1 MWELEYKDDTA
12 LNNWCFWT
20 VVLEKTLKSP
30 LDCQEIKPVNPKRN
44 HWILIGRADVEA
56 EAPILWPPDM
66 KSLLI
71 GKIQSKTKL
80 WCWERLK
87 AGGEGGNRGWD
98 DWSRLNGHEFEQTLV
113 MVKDREPG
121 VLQSMESQRVGLKD
135 LATEQQFL
143 ISSCFNWLFQWTHLQ
158 QHLVELVKR
167 ASSLLSF
174 QEN

>member
-1 MWELEYKDDTA
+1 MFRCESWSIK
-12 LNNWCFWT
+12 
-20 VVLEKTLKSP
+20 KT
-30 LDCQEIKPVNPKRN
+30 E
-44 HWILIGRADVEA
+44 HWIIDAFELWCWRRLLKVPWTARRSNQSILKETIGRADVEA
-56 EAPILWPPDM
+56 EALILWPPDM

-80 WCWERLK
+80 WCWGRLK

-98 DWSRLNGHEFEQTLV
+98 DWSWLNGHEFEQTLM

-121 VLQSMESQRVGLKD
+121 VPQSMESQRVGLKD

-143 ISSCFNWLFQWTHLQ
+143 ISSCFNWLFQWTYLQ

-174 QEN
+174 REN